1 TTSKAPMPQPTQA
14 RGGPSR
20 LANSH
25 SAASRSSPKLSKRR
39 IRVSAWSPPIIIDI
53 SELPLP
59 SCLCGELLI
68 LGKSVIRHPQAMA
81 VIFNDNGCHFWLL
94 SFPLE
99 EANL

>member
-1 TTSKAPMPQPTQA
+1 
-14 RGGPSR
+14 
-20 LANSH
+20 
-25 SAASRSSPKLSKRR
+25 
-39 IRVSAWSPPIIIDI
+39 VF
-53 SELPLP
+53 
-59 SCLCGELLI
+59 GELLI